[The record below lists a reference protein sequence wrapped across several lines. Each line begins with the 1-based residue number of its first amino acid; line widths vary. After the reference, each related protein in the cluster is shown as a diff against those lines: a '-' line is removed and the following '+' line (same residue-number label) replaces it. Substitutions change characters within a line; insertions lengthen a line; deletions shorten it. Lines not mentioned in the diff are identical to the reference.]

1 MIPILYKSTEAE
13 FTSNGLGRLS
23 DAISC
28 TVEEE
33 RNGAY
38 ELTMEYPVYG
48 VHYKDLQNARIIVAV
63 PSDGADRQPFDI
75 YDISRPISG
84 RVTVK
89 ARHISY
95 RLSRIPTYSKNPD
108 ETSGT
113 AALALQRLKSEALE
127 NCPFDFWTDQNSHGS
142 YSTPVPASIR
152 SRLGGVT
159 GSILDCFGGE
169 YEWDKWTVKLWRARG
184 SETSIVLRYG
194 KNITDITQEES
205 IENTVTG
212 VLPYWHKD
220 AESDTAA
227 QTVVGSI
234 VYAENADKYPYH
246 MTMVLDCSQDFQTA
260 PTTGQLA
267 AKAQTYI
274 KANNIGVPDVSITLS
289 FVALWQSEEYKAL
302 AVLERV
308 HLCDT
313 LRVEFPALGVSATA
327 KVVKT
332 TYNVL
337 KDRYDSIE
345 IGNARTNLADQI
357 TGTSRDTEIR
367 QKQSLSFLQEALA
380 RSTKLIQGGL
390 GGHVIINTDG
400 DGKPNEL
407 LIMDTDDTK
416 TASKVLRINMNGIG
430 FSTKGYE
437 GPFSTAW
444 TIDGVFNADYINA
457 GTIRA
462 NLIKTGL
469 LQDQKGNNYWNLD
482 TGEFRLRS
490 VAVADDWNSVLEE
503 LHKYSDDAADTAR
516 KDAEE
521 RAEVL
526 AKNASDLANAAQKT
540 ADKKVTTYYS
550 DAAPT
555 DTTLSVGDLWIDTG
569 NSNNLHRWD
578 GSTWTNVADTGI
590 QAALKAANSAQATA
604 DGKIVTYAQTSA
616 PDAVSNRLAVGDLW
630 LDTDDNNHPYRWNGS
645 SWVECRDG
653 FIQEAASEAQKQAE
667 KAASDALYKFS
678 QAVQQEVD
686 KKVQVFYAATAPTS
700 DMDTGDLWLD
710 TDDNKMYRYNGSSWV
725 SVQDSQ
731 IQAALKAANS
741 AQATADT
748 KIVCTASATTP
759 TGATDGDLWIQT
771 SDKTNS
777 DGSIKTYSGSIWR
790 YSTSDKK
797 WHTWFDTRADAL
809 ANTAESNAKAYADSQ
824 DSALNTTIMNS
835 LTQQEIFNRLTNGGA
850 EQGIYLENGKLYI
863 NGAYLKTGTLDAD
876 LIRTGTL
883 KVGGTKKV
891 DQMLLYDSYNKQSGY
906 IGSEGIYVT
915 GKWINTDKDP
925 DVYIDMRAQLIGG
938 MAISAAADKKGKC
951 CAFSEDEILVKNNDS
966 TLSWELGSN
975 TTSMKYN
982 GLWINGPNG
991 VNDILI
997 YLDAEWGLGVK
1008 SGLNKSGIVETK
1020 NYGTRALYCYE
1031 MASPTYG
1038 DIGEGEIGED
1048 GSEYIQ
1054 IDPVLSECILTDQYQ
1069 VFLQPYGNGKC
1080 YIAERKSTY
1089 FVVSGEP
1096 GLKFGWEIKAKNRDY
1111 NMNRLSV
1118 FDYTRPEKDET
1129 DYAGKAVNHIE
1140 QITKERSQTS

>member
-1 MIPILYKSTEAE
+1 MIPILYESTETE

-28 TVEEE
+28 IVEEE

-38 ELTMEYPVYG
+38 ELTMEYPIHG
-48 VHYKDLQNARIIVAV
+48 VHYKDLQNMRVISAV
-63 PSDGADRQPFDI
+63 PSDGKERQPFDI

-84 RVTVK
+84 KVTVK

-127 NCPFDFWTDQNSHGS
+127 SCPFEFWTDQDSQGS
-142 YSTPVPASIR
+142 YSTPAPASIR

-169 YEWDKWTVKLWRARG
+169 YEWDGWTVKLWKARG
-184 SETSIVLRYG
+184 SETSVVLRYG

-444 TIDGVFNADYINA
+444 TIDGVFNADFINA

-462 NLIKTGL
+462 N
-469 LQDQKGNNYWNLD
+469 
-482 TGEFRLRS
+482 
-490 VAVADDWNSVLEE
+490 
-503 LHKYSDDAADTAR
+503 
-516 KDAEE
+516 
-521 RAEVL
+521 
-526 AKNASDLANAAQKT
+526 
-540 ADKKVTTYYS
+540 
-550 DAAPT
+550 
-555 DTTLSVGDLWIDTG
+555 
-569 NSNNLHRWD
+569 
-578 GSTWTNVADTGI
+578 
-590 QAALKAANSAQATA
+590 
-604 DGKIVTYAQTSA
+604 
-616 PDAVSNRLAVGDLW
+616 
-630 LDTDDNNHPYRWNGS
+630 
-645 SWVECRDG
+645 
-653 FIQEAASEAQKQAE
+653 
-667 KAASDALYKFS
+667 
-678 QAVQQEVD
+678 
-686 KKVQVFYAATAPTS
+686 
-700 DMDTGDLWLD
+700 
-710 TDDNKMYRYNGSSWV
+710 
-725 SVQDSQ
+725 
-731 IQAALKAANS
+731 
-741 AQATADT
+741 
-748 KIVCTASATTP
+748 
-759 TGATDGDLWIQT
+759 
-771 SDKTNS
+771 
-777 DGSIKTYSGSIWR
+777 
-790 YSTSDKK
+790 
-797 WHTWFDTRADAL
+797 
-809 ANTAESNAKAYADSQ
+809 
-824 DSALNTTIMNS
+824 
-835 LTQQEIFNRLTNGGA
+835 
-850 EQGIYLENGKLYI
+850 
-863 NGAYLKTGTLDAD
+863 

-883 KVGGTKKV
+883 KVGGTEKV

-966 TLSWELGSN
+966 TLSWGLGSN
-975 TTSMKYN
+975 TTSMRYN

-1140 QITKERSQTS
+1140 QITKERRQT

>member
-1 MIPILYKSTEAE
+1 
-13 FTSNGLGRLS
+13 
-23 DAISC
+23 
-28 TVEEE
+28 
-33 RNGAY
+33 
-38 ELTMEYPVYG
+38 
-48 VHYKDLQNARIIVAV
+48 
-63 PSDGADRQPFDI
+63 
-75 YDISRPISG
+75 
-84 RVTVK
+84 
-89 ARHISY
+89 
-95 RLSRIPTYSKNPD
+95 
-108 ETSGT
+108 
-113 AALALQRLKSEALE
+113 
-127 NCPFDFWTDQNSHGS
+127 
-142 YSTPVPASIR
+142 
-152 SRLGGVT
+152 
-159 GSILDCFGGE
+159 
-169 YEWDKWTVKLWRARG
+169 
-184 SETSIVLRYG
+184 
-194 KNITDITQEES
+194 
-205 IENTVTG
+205 
-212 VLPYWHKD
+212 
-220 AESDTAA
+220 
-227 QTVVGSI
+227 
-234 VYAENADKYPYH
+234 

-332 TYNVL
+332 TYNAL

-444 TIDGVFNADYINA
+444 TIDGVFNADFINA

-462 NLIKTGL
+462 N
-469 LQDQKGNNYWNLD
+469 
-482 TGEFRLRS
+482 
-490 VAVADDWNSVLEE
+490 
-503 LHKYSDDAADTAR
+503 
-516 KDAEE
+516 
-521 RAEVL
+521 
-526 AKNASDLANAAQKT
+526 
-540 ADKKVTTYYS
+540 
-550 DAAPT
+550 
-555 DTTLSVGDLWIDTG
+555 
-569 NSNNLHRWD
+569 
-578 GSTWTNVADTGI
+578 
-590 QAALKAANSAQATA
+590 
-604 DGKIVTYAQTSA
+604 
-616 PDAVSNRLAVGDLW
+616 
-630 LDTDDNNHPYRWNGS
+630 
-645 SWVECRDG
+645 
-653 FIQEAASEAQKQAE
+653 
-667 KAASDALYKFS
+667 
-678 QAVQQEVD
+678 
-686 KKVQVFYAATAPTS
+686 
-700 DMDTGDLWLD
+700 
-710 TDDNKMYRYNGSSWV
+710 
-725 SVQDSQ
+725 
-731 IQAALKAANS
+731 
-741 AQATADT
+741 
-748 KIVCTASATTP
+748 
-759 TGATDGDLWIQT
+759 
-771 SDKTNS
+771 
-777 DGSIKTYSGSIWR
+777 
-790 YSTSDKK
+790 
-797 WHTWFDTRADAL
+797 
-809 ANTAESNAKAYADSQ
+809 
-824 DSALNTTIMNS
+824 
-835 LTQQEIFNRLTNGGA
+835 
-850 EQGIYLENGKLYI
+850 
-863 NGAYLKTGTLDAD
+863 

-883 KVGGTKKV
+883 KVGGTEKV

-966 TLSWELGSN
+966 TLSWGLGSN
-975 TTSMKYN
+975 TTSMRYN

-1140 QITKERSQTS
+1140 QITKERRQT

>member
-1 MIPILYKSTEAE
+1 M
-13 FTSNGLGRLS
+13 
-23 DAISC
+23 
-28 TVEEE
+28 
-33 RNGAY
+33 
-38 ELTMEYPVYG
+38 
-48 VHYKDLQNARIIVAV
+48 
-63 PSDGADRQPFDI
+63 
-75 YDISRPISG
+75 
-84 RVTVK
+84 
-89 ARHISY
+89 
-95 RLSRIPTYSKNPD
+95 SRIPTYSKNPD

-127 NCPFDFWTDQNSHGS
+127 SCPFEFWTDQDSQGS
-142 YSTPVPASIR
+142 YSTPAPASIR

-169 YEWDKWTVKLWRARG
+169 YEWDGWTVKLWKARG
-184 SETSIVLRYG
+184 SETSVVLRYG

-332 TYNVL
+332 TYNAL

-444 TIDGVFNADYINA
+444 TIDGVFNADFINA

-863 NGAYLKTGTLDAD
+863 NGTYLKTGTLDAD

-883 KVGGTKKV
+883 KVGGTEKV

-938 MAISAAADKKGKC
+938 MAISAAADRKGKC

-966 TLSWELGSN
+966 TLSWGLESN

-1140 QITKERSQTS
+1140 QITKERRQT

>member
-1 MIPILYKSTEAE
+1 MIPILYESTETE

-28 TVEEE
+28 IVEEE

-38 ELTMEYPVYG
+38 ELTMEYPIHG
-48 VHYKDLQNARIIVAV
+48 VHYKDLQNMRVISAV
-63 PSDGADRQPFDI
+63 PSDGKERQPFDI

-84 RVTVK
+84 KVTVK

-127 NCPFDFWTDQNSHGS
+127 SCPFEFWTDQDSQGS
-142 YSTPVPASIR
+142 YSTPAPASIR

-159 GSILDCFGGE
+159 GSILDCFRGE
-169 YEWDKWTVKLWRARG
+169 YEWDGWTVKLWKARG
-184 SETSIVLRYG
+184 SETSVVLRYG

-332 TYNVL
+332 TYNAL

-444 TIDGVFNADYINA
+444 TIDGVFNADFINA

-462 NLIKTGL
+462 N
-469 LQDQKGNNYWNLD
+469 
-482 TGEFRLRS
+482 
-490 VAVADDWNSVLEE
+490 
-503 LHKYSDDAADTAR
+503 
-516 KDAEE
+516 
-521 RAEVL
+521 
-526 AKNASDLANAAQKT
+526 
-540 ADKKVTTYYS
+540 
-550 DAAPT
+550 
-555 DTTLSVGDLWIDTG
+555 
-569 NSNNLHRWD
+569 
-578 GSTWTNVADTGI
+578 
-590 QAALKAANSAQATA
+590 
-604 DGKIVTYAQTSA
+604 
-616 PDAVSNRLAVGDLW
+616 
-630 LDTDDNNHPYRWNGS
+630 
-645 SWVECRDG
+645 
-653 FIQEAASEAQKQAE
+653 
-667 KAASDALYKFS
+667 
-678 QAVQQEVD
+678 
-686 KKVQVFYAATAPTS
+686 
-700 DMDTGDLWLD
+700 
-710 TDDNKMYRYNGSSWV
+710 
-725 SVQDSQ
+725 
-731 IQAALKAANS
+731 
-741 AQATADT
+741 
-748 KIVCTASATTP
+748 
-759 TGATDGDLWIQT
+759 
-771 SDKTNS
+771 
-777 DGSIKTYSGSIWR
+777 
-790 YSTSDKK
+790 
-797 WHTWFDTRADAL
+797 
-809 ANTAESNAKAYADSQ
+809 
-824 DSALNTTIMNS
+824 
-835 LTQQEIFNRLTNGGA
+835 
-850 EQGIYLENGKLYI
+850 
-863 NGAYLKTGTLDAD
+863 

-883 KVGGTKKV
+883 KVGGTEKV

-966 TLSWELGSN
+966 TLSWGLGSN
-975 TTSMKYN
+975 TTSMRYN

-1140 QITKERSQTS
+1140 QITKERRQT

>member
-1 MIPILYKSTEAE
+1 MIPILYKSTETE

-212 VLPYWHKD
+212 VLPYWHNEAD
-220 AESDTAA
+220 SNAEAK
-227 QTVVGSI
+227 TVIGGI
-234 VYAENADKYPYH
+234 VYAANADKYPYH
-246 MTMVLDCSQDFQTA
+246 MTMVLDCSQEYQTA
-260 PTTGQLA
+260 PTAAQLSSR
-267 AKAQTYI
+267 AQTYI
-274 KANNIGVPDVSITLS
+274 KSNGIGVPDVSISLS
-289 FVALWQSEEYKAL
+289 FVALWQSEEYKTL
-302 AVLERV
+302 AALERV
-308 HLCDT
+308 HLCDI

-337 KDRYDSIE
+337 KNRYDSIE

-357 TGTSRDTEIR
+357 TGTSKDTEIR

-390 GGHVIINTDG
+390 GGHVVINTDG
-400 DGKPNEL
+400 DGKPNEI
-407 LIMDTDDTK
+407 LIMDTDDTQ

-437 GPFSTAW
+437 GPFLTAW
-444 TIDGVFNADYINA
+444 TIDGVFNADFINA

-469 LQDQKGNNYWNLD
+469 LQDRKGNNYWNLD

-490 VAVADDWNSVLEE
+490 VAVADDWDSVLEE

-526 AKNASDLANAAQKT
+526 AKNASDLAN
-540 ADKKVTTYYS
+540 
-550 DAAPT
+550 
-555 DTTLSVGDLWIDTG
+555 
-569 NSNNLHRWD
+569 
-578 GSTWTNVADTGI
+578 
-590 QAALKAANSAQATA
+590 
-604 DGKIVTYAQTSA
+604 
-616 PDAVSNRLAVGDLW
+616 
-630 LDTDDNNHPYRWNGS
+630 
-645 SWVECRDG
+645 
-653 FIQEAASEAQKQAE
+653 
-667 KAASDALYKFS
+667 
-678 QAVQQEVD
+678 AVQQEVD

-771 SDKTNS
+771 SDRTNS

-863 NGAYLKTGTLDAD
+863 NGTYLKTGTLDAD
-876 LIRTGTL
+876 LIKTGSL
-883 KVGGTKKV
+883 WVGGTNKV
-891 DQMLLYDSYNKQSGY
+891 SKVLLYNSSNINFGSIDDRGILVGGTDHLSGDTTY
-906 IGSEGIYVT
+906 LNLRPSLFKGMSITSVNPSTYAPSDGVAIGPPGIVV
-915 GKWINTDKDP
+915 GESSVIFPVEVNSKAVAISP
-925 DVYIDMRAQLIGG
+925 SAISLIGDN
-938 MAISAAADKKGKC
+938 MADIRIDLDRTKG
-951 CAFSEDEILVKNNDS
+951 LHVH
-966 TLSWELGSN
+966 
-975 TTSMKYN
+975 
-982 GLWINGPNG
+982 
-991 VNDILI
+991 
-997 YLDAEWGLGVK
+997 
-1008 SGLNKSGIVETK
+1008 SGLSKSGILDTK
-1020 NYGTRALYCYE
+1020 DYGTRELYCYE

-1038 DIGEGEIGED
+1038 DIGEGEVGDD
-1048 GSEYIQ
+1048 GASYVQ
-1054 IDPVLSECILTDQYQ
+1054 LDPVFSECILTDQYQ
-1069 VFLQPYGNGKC
+1069 VFLQPYGDGKC
-1080 YIAERKSTY
+1080 YVAERHSTY
-1089 FVVSGEP
+1089 FVVKGTA
-1096 GLKFGWEIKAKNRDY
+1096 GLSFGWELKAKNRDY
-1111 NMNRLSV
+1111 NLKRLST
-1118 FDYTRPEKDET
+1118 FDPTKASKDDT
-1129 DYAGKAVNHIE
+1129 NYGGQAMNHIE

>member
-1 MIPILYKSTEAE
+1 MIPILYESTETE

-28 TVEEE
+28 IVEEE

-38 ELTMEYPVYG
+38 ELTMEYPIHG
-48 VHYKDLQNARIIVAV
+48 VHYKDLQNMRVISAV
-63 PSDGADRQPFDI
+63 PSDGKERQPFDI

-84 RVTVK
+84 KVTVK

-127 NCPFDFWTDQNSHGS
+127 SCPFEFWTDQDSQGS
-142 YSTPVPASIR
+142 YSTPAPASIR

-169 YEWDKWTVKLWRARG
+169 YEWDGWTVKLWKARG
-184 SETSIVLRYG
+184 SETSVVLRYG

-332 TYNVL
+332 TYNAL

-444 TIDGVFNADYINA
+444 TIDGVFNADFINA

-462 NLIKTGL
+462 N
-469 LQDQKGNNYWNLD
+469 
-482 TGEFRLRS
+482 
-490 VAVADDWNSVLEE
+490 
-503 LHKYSDDAADTAR
+503 
-516 KDAEE
+516 
-521 RAEVL
+521 
-526 AKNASDLANAAQKT
+526 
-540 ADKKVTTYYS
+540 
-550 DAAPT
+550 
-555 DTTLSVGDLWIDTG
+555 
-569 NSNNLHRWD
+569 
-578 GSTWTNVADTGI
+578 
-590 QAALKAANSAQATA
+590 
-604 DGKIVTYAQTSA
+604 
-616 PDAVSNRLAVGDLW
+616 
-630 LDTDDNNHPYRWNGS
+630 
-645 SWVECRDG
+645 
-653 FIQEAASEAQKQAE
+653 
-667 KAASDALYKFS
+667 
-678 QAVQQEVD
+678 
-686 KKVQVFYAATAPTS
+686 
-700 DMDTGDLWLD
+700 
-710 TDDNKMYRYNGSSWV
+710 
-725 SVQDSQ
+725 
-731 IQAALKAANS
+731 
-741 AQATADT
+741 
-748 KIVCTASATTP
+748 
-759 TGATDGDLWIQT
+759 
-771 SDKTNS
+771 
-777 DGSIKTYSGSIWR
+777 
-790 YSTSDKK
+790 
-797 WHTWFDTRADAL
+797 
-809 ANTAESNAKAYADSQ
+809 
-824 DSALNTTIMNS
+824 
-835 LTQQEIFNRLTNGGA
+835 
-850 EQGIYLENGKLYI
+850 
-863 NGAYLKTGTLDAD
+863 

-883 KVGGTKKV
+883 KVGGTEKV

-966 TLSWELGSN
+966 TLSWGLGSN
-975 TTSMKYN
+975 TTSMRYN

-1140 QITKERSQTS
+1140 QITKERRQT

>member
-1 MIPILYKSTEAE
+1 MIPILYESTETE

-28 TVEEE
+28 IVEEE

-38 ELTMEYPVYG
+38 ELTMEYPIHG
-48 VHYKDLQNARIIVAV
+48 VHYKDLQNMRVISAV
-63 PSDGADRQPFDI
+63 PSDGKERQPFDI

-84 RVTVK
+84 KVTVK

-127 NCPFDFWTDQNSHGS
+127 SCPFEFWTDQDSQGS
-142 YSTPVPASIR
+142 YSTPAPASIR

-169 YEWDKWTVKLWRARG
+169 YEWDGWTVKLWKARG
-184 SETSIVLRYG
+184 SETSVVLRYG

-332 TYNVL
+332 TYNAL

-390 GGHVIINTDG
+390 GGHVVINTDG
-400 DGKPNEL
+400 DGKPNEI

-444 TIDGVFNADYINA
+444 TIDGVFNADFINA

-462 NLIKTGL
+462 N
-469 LQDQKGNNYWNLD
+469 
-482 TGEFRLRS
+482 
-490 VAVADDWNSVLEE
+490 
-503 LHKYSDDAADTAR
+503 
-516 KDAEE
+516 
-521 RAEVL
+521 
-526 AKNASDLANAAQKT
+526 
-540 ADKKVTTYYS
+540 
-550 DAAPT
+550 
-555 DTTLSVGDLWIDTG
+555 
-569 NSNNLHRWD
+569 
-578 GSTWTNVADTGI
+578 
-590 QAALKAANSAQATA
+590 
-604 DGKIVTYAQTSA
+604 
-616 PDAVSNRLAVGDLW
+616 
-630 LDTDDNNHPYRWNGS
+630 
-645 SWVECRDG
+645 
-653 FIQEAASEAQKQAE
+653 
-667 KAASDALYKFS
+667 
-678 QAVQQEVD
+678 
-686 KKVQVFYAATAPTS
+686 
-700 DMDTGDLWLD
+700 
-710 TDDNKMYRYNGSSWV
+710 
-725 SVQDSQ
+725 
-731 IQAALKAANS
+731 
-741 AQATADT
+741 
-748 KIVCTASATTP
+748 
-759 TGATDGDLWIQT
+759 
-771 SDKTNS
+771 
-777 DGSIKTYSGSIWR
+777 
-790 YSTSDKK
+790 
-797 WHTWFDTRADAL
+797 
-809 ANTAESNAKAYADSQ
+809 
-824 DSALNTTIMNS
+824 
-835 LTQQEIFNRLTNGGA
+835 
-850 EQGIYLENGKLYI
+850 
-863 NGAYLKTGTLDAD
+863 

-883 KVGGTKKV
+883 KVGGTEKV

-966 TLSWELGSN
+966 TLSWGLGSN
-975 TTSMKYN
+975 TTSMRYN

-1140 QITKERSQTS
+1140 QITKERRQT

>member
-1 MIPILYKSTEAE
+1 MIPILYESTETE

-28 TVEEE
+28 IVEEE

-38 ELTMEYPVYG
+38 ELTMEYPIHG
-48 VHYKDLQNARIIVAV
+48 VHYKDLQNMRVISAV
-63 PSDGADRQPFDI
+63 PSDGKERQPFDI

-84 RVTVK
+84 KVTVK

-127 NCPFDFWTDQNSHGS
+127 SCPFEFWTDQDSQGS
-142 YSTPVPASIR
+142 YSTPAPASIR

-169 YEWDKWTVKLWRARG
+169 YEWDGWTVKLWKARG
-184 SETSIVLRYG
+184 SETSVVLRYG

-332 TYNVL
+332 TYNAL

-444 TIDGVFNADYINA
+444 TIDGVFNADFINA

-462 NLIKTGL
+462 N
-469 LQDQKGNNYWNLD
+469 
-482 TGEFRLRS
+482 
-490 VAVADDWNSVLEE
+490 
-503 LHKYSDDAADTAR
+503 
-516 KDAEE
+516 
-521 RAEVL
+521 
-526 AKNASDLANAAQKT
+526 
-540 ADKKVTTYYS
+540 
-550 DAAPT
+550 
-555 DTTLSVGDLWIDTG
+555 
-569 NSNNLHRWD
+569 
-578 GSTWTNVADTGI
+578 
-590 QAALKAANSAQATA
+590 
-604 DGKIVTYAQTSA
+604 
-616 PDAVSNRLAVGDLW
+616 
-630 LDTDDNNHPYRWNGS
+630 
-645 SWVECRDG
+645 
-653 FIQEAASEAQKQAE
+653 
-667 KAASDALYKFS
+667 
-678 QAVQQEVD
+678 
-686 KKVQVFYAATAPTS
+686 
-700 DMDTGDLWLD
+700 
-710 TDDNKMYRYNGSSWV
+710 
-725 SVQDSQ
+725 
-731 IQAALKAANS
+731 
-741 AQATADT
+741 
-748 KIVCTASATTP
+748 
-759 TGATDGDLWIQT
+759 
-771 SDKTNS
+771 
-777 DGSIKTYSGSIWR
+777 
-790 YSTSDKK
+790 
-797 WHTWFDTRADAL
+797 
-809 ANTAESNAKAYADSQ
+809 
-824 DSALNTTIMNS
+824 
-835 LTQQEIFNRLTNGGA
+835 
-850 EQGIYLENGKLYI
+850 
-863 NGAYLKTGTLDAD
+863 

-883 KVGGTKKV
+883 KVGGTEKV

-925 DVYIDMRAQLIGG
+925 DVYIEMRAQLIGG
-938 MAISAAADKKGKC
+938 MAISAAADRKGKC

-966 TLSWELGSN
+966 TLSWGLGSN
-975 TTSMKYN
+975 TTSMRYN

-1140 QITKERSQTS
+1140 QITKERRQT

>member
-1 MIPILYKSTEAE
+1 MIPILYESTETE

-28 TVEEE
+28 IVEEE

-38 ELTMEYPVYG
+38 ELTMEYPIHG
-48 VHYKDLQNARIIVAV
+48 VHYKDLQNMRVISAV
-63 PSDGADRQPFDI
+63 PSDGKERQPFDI

-84 RVTVK
+84 KVTVK

-127 NCPFDFWTDQNSHGS
+127 SCPFEFWTDQDSQGS
-142 YSTPVPASIR
+142 YSTPAPASIR

-169 YEWDKWTVKLWRARG
+169 YEWDGWTVKLWKARG
-184 SETSIVLRYG
+184 SETSVVLRYG

-357 TGTSRDTEIR
+357 TGTSKDTEIR

-390 GGHVIINTDG
+390 GGHVVINTDG
-400 DGKPNEL
+400 DGKPNEI

-444 TIDGVFNADYINA
+444 TIDGVFNADFINA

-462 NLIKTGL
+462 N
-469 LQDQKGNNYWNLD
+469 
-482 TGEFRLRS
+482 
-490 VAVADDWNSVLEE
+490 
-503 LHKYSDDAADTAR
+503 
-516 KDAEE
+516 
-521 RAEVL
+521 
-526 AKNASDLANAAQKT
+526 
-540 ADKKVTTYYS
+540 
-550 DAAPT
+550 
-555 DTTLSVGDLWIDTG
+555 
-569 NSNNLHRWD
+569 
-578 GSTWTNVADTGI
+578 
-590 QAALKAANSAQATA
+590 
-604 DGKIVTYAQTSA
+604 
-616 PDAVSNRLAVGDLW
+616 
-630 LDTDDNNHPYRWNGS
+630 
-645 SWVECRDG
+645 
-653 FIQEAASEAQKQAE
+653 
-667 KAASDALYKFS
+667 
-678 QAVQQEVD
+678 
-686 KKVQVFYAATAPTS
+686 
-700 DMDTGDLWLD
+700 
-710 TDDNKMYRYNGSSWV
+710 
-725 SVQDSQ
+725 
-731 IQAALKAANS
+731 
-741 AQATADT
+741 
-748 KIVCTASATTP
+748 
-759 TGATDGDLWIQT
+759 
-771 SDKTNS
+771 
-777 DGSIKTYSGSIWR
+777 
-790 YSTSDKK
+790 
-797 WHTWFDTRADAL
+797 
-809 ANTAESNAKAYADSQ
+809 
-824 DSALNTTIMNS
+824 
-835 LTQQEIFNRLTNGGA
+835 
-850 EQGIYLENGKLYI
+850 
-863 NGAYLKTGTLDAD
+863 

-883 KVGGTKKV
+883 KVGGTEKV

-966 TLSWELGSN
+966 TLSWGLGSN
-975 TTSMKYN
+975 TTSMRYN

-1140 QITKERSQTS
+1140 QITKERRQT

>member
-1 MIPILYKSTEAE
+1 MIPILYKSTETE

-23 DAISC
+23 DAVSC

-127 NCPFDFWTDQNSHGS
+127 NCPFDFWTDQNSQGS

-184 SETSIVLRYG
+184 SETSVVLRYG

-205 IENTVTG
+205 IESTVTG

-444 TIDGVFNADYINA
+444 TIDGVFNADFINA

-503 LHKYSDDAADTAR
+503 LHKYSDDAADAAQ

-521 RAEVL
+521 RAEAL

-540 ADKKVTTYYS
+540 ADKKATTYYS

-578 GSTWTNVADTGI
+578 GSTWANVADMGI

-604 DGKIVTYAQTSA
+604 DGKIATYAQTSA
-616 PDAVSNRLAVGDLW
+616 PDAASNKLAVGDLW

-710 TDDNKMYRYNGSSWV
+710 TNDNKMYRYNGSSWV

-771 SDKTNS
+771 SDRTNS

-863 NGAYLKTGTLDAD
+863 NGTYLKTGTLDAD
-876 LIRTGTL
+876 LIKTGSL
-883 KVGGTKKV
+883 LVGGTNKV
-891 DQMLLYDSYNKQSGY
+891 SKVLLYNSSNINFGSIDNRGILVGGTDHLSGDTTY
-906 IGSEGIYVT
+906 LNLRPSLFKGMSITSVDPSTYDPSDGVAIGPPGIVVGESSVVFPVRVNSKAVT
-915 GKWINTDKDP
+915 ISP
-925 DVYIDMRAQLIGG
+925 S
-938 MAISAAADKKGKC
+938 AISLTGNTMADIRINL
-951 CAFSEDEILVKNNDS
+951 DRTD
-966 TLSWELGSN
+966 
-975 TTSMKYN
+975 
-982 GLWINGPNG
+982 GLY
-991 VNDILI
+991 VS
-997 YLDAEWGLGVK
+997 
-1008 SGLNKSGIVETK
+1008 SGLSKSGILDTK
-1020 NYGTRALYCYE
+1020 DYGTRALYCYE
-1031 MASPTYG
+1031 MTSPTYG
-1038 DIGEGEIGED
+1038 DIGEGEVGDD
-1048 GSEYIQ
+1048 GASYVQ
-1054 IDPVLSECILTDQYQ
+1054 LDPVFSECILTDQYQ
-1069 VFLQPYGNGKC
+1069 VFLQPYGDGKC
-1080 YIAERKSTY
+1080 YVAERHSTY
-1089 FVVSGEP
+1089 FVVKGTA
-1096 GLKFGWEIKAKNRDY
+1096 GLSFGWELKAKNRDY
-1111 NMNRLSV
+1111 NLKRLNT
-1118 FDYTRPEKDET
+1118 FDPTKASKDDT
-1129 DYAGKAVNHIE
+1129 NYGGQAMNHIE

>member
-1 MIPILYKSTEAE
+1 VIPILYESTETE

-28 TVEEE
+28 IVEEE

-38 ELTMEYPVYG
+38 ELTMEYPIHG
-48 VHYKDLQNARIIVAV
+48 VHYKDLQNMRVISAV
-63 PSDGADRQPFDI
+63 PSDGKERQPFDI

-84 RVTVK
+84 KVTVK

-127 NCPFDFWTDQNSHGS
+127 SCPFEFWTDQDSRGS
-142 YSTPVPASIR
+142 YSTPAPASIR

-169 YEWDKWTVKLWRARG
+169 YEWDGWTVKLWKARG
-184 SETSIVLRYG
+184 SETSVVLRYG

-205 IENTVTG
+205 IESTVTG

-416 TASKVLRINMNGIG
+416 TASKVLQINMNGIG

-444 TIDGVFNADYINA
+444 TIDGVFNADFINA

-550 DAAPT
+550 DATPT

-863 NGAYLKTGTLDAD
+863 NGTYLKTGTLDAD

-883 KVGGTKKV
+883 KVGGTEKV
-891 DQMLLYDSYNKQSGY
+891 DQMLLYDSYNKQSGH
-906 IGSEGIYVT
+906 IGSDGIYVT

-966 TLSWELGSN
+966 TLSWGLNSN
-975 TTSMKYN
+975 TTSMRYN

-1140 QITKERSQTS
+1140 QITKERRQT

>member
-1 MIPILYKSTEAE
+1 MIPILYESAETE
-13 FTSNGLGRLS
+13 FVSNGLGRLS

-28 TVEEE
+28 IVEEE

-48 VHYKDLQNARIIVAV
+48 IHYAELQNTRIISAV
-63 PSDGADRQPFDI
+63 PSDGAGKQPFDI

-84 RVTVK
+84 RVVVK

-95 RLSRIPTYSKNPD
+95 RLSKIPTYSAEP
-108 ETSGT
+108 ETMST
-113 AALALQRLKSEALE
+113 SAAGALQRIKSEAVE
-127 NCPFDFWTDQNSHGS
+127 YCPFDFWTDQDSSGS
-142 YSTPVPASIR
+142 YSTPIPSSIR

-169 YEWDKWTVKLWRARG
+169 YEWDGWTVKLHKQRG
-184 SETSIVLRYG
+184 SDAGVTLRYG

-205 IENTVTG
+205 IENTATG
-212 VLPYWHKD
+212 VLPYWHKEAD
-220 AESDTAA
+220 SEEAKTIVGDITRSGNAER
-227 QTVVGSI
+227 
-234 VYAENADKYPYH
+234 YPYH
-246 MTMVLDCSQDFQTA
+246 MTMILDCSQDYQTE
-260 PTTGQLA
+260 PTKTQLNA
-267 AKAQTYI
+267 RADAYI
-274 KANNIGVPDVSITLS
+274 KANNVGVPDVSIKVS
-289 FVALWQSEEYKAL
+289 FVALWQAEEYKTL
-302 AVLERV
+302 AALERV

-313 LRVEFPALGVSATA
+313 LRVEFPSLEVSASA

-444 TIDGVFNADYINA
+444 TIDGVFNADFINA

-462 NLIKTGL
+462 NL
-469 LQDQKGNNYWNLD
+469 
-482 TGEFRLRS
+482 
-490 VAVADDWNSVLEE
+490 V
-503 LHKYSDDAADTAR
+503 
-516 KDAEE
+516 
-521 RAEVL
+521 
-526 AKNASDLANAAQKT
+526 
-540 ADKKVTTYYS
+540 
-550 DAAPT
+550 
-555 DTTLSVGDLWIDTG
+555 
-569 NSNNLHRWD
+569 
-578 GSTWTNVADTGI
+578 
-590 QAALKAANSAQATA
+590 
-604 DGKIVTYAQTSA
+604 
-616 PDAVSNRLAVGDLW
+616 
-630 LDTDDNNHPYRWNGS
+630 
-645 SWVECRDG
+645 
-653 FIQEAASEAQKQAE
+653 
-667 KAASDALYKFS
+667 
-678 QAVQQEVD
+678 
-686 KKVQVFYAATAPTS
+686 
-700 DMDTGDLWLD
+700 
-710 TDDNKMYRYNGSSWV
+710 
-725 SVQDSQ
+725 
-731 IQAALKAANS
+731 
-741 AQATADT
+741 
-748 KIVCTASATTP
+748 
-759 TGATDGDLWIQT
+759 
-771 SDKTNS
+771 
-777 DGSIKTYSGSIWR
+777 
-790 YSTSDKK
+790 
-797 WHTWFDTRADAL
+797 
-809 ANTAESNAKAYADSQ
+809 
-824 DSALNTTIMNS
+824 
-835 LTQQEIFNRLTNGGA
+835 
-850 EQGIYLENGKLYI
+850 
-863 NGAYLKTGTLDAD
+863 
-876 LIRTGTL
+876 RTGTL

-891 DQMLLYDSYNKQSGY
+891 DQILLYDSYNKQSGY

-938 MAISAAADKKGKC
+938 MAISAAADRKGKC
-951 CAFSEDEILVKNNDS
+951 CAFSKDEILVKNNDS
-966 TLSWELGSN
+966 TLSWGLESN
-975 TTSMKYN
+975 TTSMRYN

-1140 QITKERSQTS
+1140 QITKERRQT

>member
-1 MIPILYKSTEAE
+1 MIPILYESTETE

-28 TVEEE
+28 IVEEE

-38 ELTMEYPVYG
+38 ELTMEYPIHG
-48 VHYKDLQNARIIVAV
+48 VHYKDLQNMRVISAV
-63 PSDGADRQPFDI
+63 PSDGKERQPFDI

-84 RVTVK
+84 KVTVK

-127 NCPFDFWTDQNSHGS
+127 SCPFEFWTDQDSRGS
-142 YSTPVPASIR
+142 YSTPAPASIR

-169 YEWDKWTVKLWRARG
+169 YEWDGWTVKLWKARG
-184 SETSIVLRYG
+184 SETSVVLRYG

-205 IENTVTG
+205 IESTVTG

-444 TIDGVFNADYINA
+444 TIDGVFNADFINA

-462 NLIKTGL
+462 N
-469 LQDQKGNNYWNLD
+469 
-482 TGEFRLRS
+482 
-490 VAVADDWNSVLEE
+490 
-503 LHKYSDDAADTAR
+503 
-516 KDAEE
+516 
-521 RAEVL
+521 
-526 AKNASDLANAAQKT
+526 
-540 ADKKVTTYYS
+540 
-550 DAAPT
+550 
-555 DTTLSVGDLWIDTG
+555 
-569 NSNNLHRWD
+569 
-578 GSTWTNVADTGI
+578 
-590 QAALKAANSAQATA
+590 
-604 DGKIVTYAQTSA
+604 
-616 PDAVSNRLAVGDLW
+616 
-630 LDTDDNNHPYRWNGS
+630 
-645 SWVECRDG
+645 
-653 FIQEAASEAQKQAE
+653 
-667 KAASDALYKFS
+667 
-678 QAVQQEVD
+678 
-686 KKVQVFYAATAPTS
+686 
-700 DMDTGDLWLD
+700 
-710 TDDNKMYRYNGSSWV
+710 
-725 SVQDSQ
+725 
-731 IQAALKAANS
+731 
-741 AQATADT
+741 
-748 KIVCTASATTP
+748 
-759 TGATDGDLWIQT
+759 
-771 SDKTNS
+771 
-777 DGSIKTYSGSIWR
+777 
-790 YSTSDKK
+790 
-797 WHTWFDTRADAL
+797 
-809 ANTAESNAKAYADSQ
+809 
-824 DSALNTTIMNS
+824 
-835 LTQQEIFNRLTNGGA
+835 
-850 EQGIYLENGKLYI
+850 
-863 NGAYLKTGTLDAD
+863 

-938 MAISAAADKKGKC
+938 MAISEAADRKGKC
-951 CAFSEDEILVKNNDS
+951 CAFSKDEILVKNNDS
-966 TLSWELGSN
+966 TLSWGLGSN

-1140 QITKERSQTS
+1140 QITKERRQT

>member
-1 MIPILYKSTEAE
+1 MIPILYKSTETE

-127 NCPFDFWTDQNSHGS
+127 NCPFDFWTDQNSQGS

-184 SETSIVLRYG
+184 SETSIALRYG

-212 VLPYWHKD
+212 VLPYWHKEAD
-220 AESDTAA
+220 SNAEAK
-227 QTVVGSI
+227 TVIGGI
-234 VYAENADKYPYH
+234 VYAANADKYPYH
-246 MTMVLDCSQDFQTA
+246 MTMVLDCSQEYQTA
-260 PTTGQLA
+260 PTAAQLSSR
-267 AKAQTYI
+267 AQTYI
-274 KANNIGVPDVSITLS
+274 KSNGIGVPDVSISLS
-289 FVALWQSEEYKAL
+289 FVALWQSEEYKTL
-302 AVLERV
+302 AALERV
-308 HLCDT
+308 HLCDI

-337 KDRYDSIE
+337 KNRYDSIE

-357 TGTSRDTEIR
+357 TGTSKDTEIR

-390 GGHVIINTDG
+390 GGHVVINTDG
-400 DGKPNEL
+400 DGKPNEI

-437 GPFSTAW
+437 GPFLTAW
-444 TIDGVFNADYINA
+444 TIDGVFNADFINA

-526 AKNASDLANAAQKT
+526 AKNASDLAN
-540 ADKKVTTYYS
+540 
-550 DAAPT
+550 
-555 DTTLSVGDLWIDTG
+555 
-569 NSNNLHRWD
+569 
-578 GSTWTNVADTGI
+578 
-590 QAALKAANSAQATA
+590 
-604 DGKIVTYAQTSA
+604 
-616 PDAVSNRLAVGDLW
+616 
-630 LDTDDNNHPYRWNGS
+630 
-645 SWVECRDG
+645 
-653 FIQEAASEAQKQAE
+653 
-667 KAASDALYKFS
+667 
-678 QAVQQEVD
+678 AVQQEVD

-863 NGAYLKTGTLDAD
+863 NGTYLKTGTLDAD
-876 LIRTGTL
+876 LIKTGSL
-883 KVGGTKKV
+883 LVGGTNKV
-891 DQMLLYDSYNKQSGY
+891 SKVLLYNSSN
-906 IGSEGIYVT
+906 INFGS
-915 GKWINTDKDP
+915 
-925 DVYIDMRAQLIGG
+925 IDDRG
-938 MAISAAADKKGKC
+938 
-951 CAFSEDEILVKNNDS
+951 ILVGGTDHLSGDTTYLNLRPGLFKGMSITSVNPS
-966 TLSWELGSN
+966 TYAPSDGVAIGTPGIVVGESSVVFPIEVNSKAVTISPSTISLTGDTMADIRINIDRTE
-975 TTSMKYN
+975 
-982 GLWINGPNG
+982 GLH
-991 VNDILI
+991 VR
-997 YLDAEWGLGVK
+997 
-1008 SGLNKSGIVETK
+1008 SGLSKSGILDTK
-1020 NYGTRALYCYE
+1020 DYGTRALYCYE
-1031 MASPTYG
+1031 MTSPTYG
-1038 DIGEGEIGED
+1038 DIGEGEVGDD
-1048 GSEYIQ
+1048 GASYVQ
-1054 IDPVLSECILTDQYQ
+1054 LDPVFSECILTDQYQ
-1069 VFLQPYGNGKC
+1069 VFLQPYGDGKC
-1080 YIAERKSTY
+1080 YVAERHSTY
-1089 FVVSGEP
+1089 FVVKGTA
-1096 GLKFGWEIKAKNRDY
+1096 GLSFGWELKAKNRDY
-1111 NMNRLSV
+1111 NLKRLST
-1118 FDYTRPEKDET
+1118 FDPTKASKDDT
-1129 DYAGKAVNHIE
+1129 NYGGQAMNHIE